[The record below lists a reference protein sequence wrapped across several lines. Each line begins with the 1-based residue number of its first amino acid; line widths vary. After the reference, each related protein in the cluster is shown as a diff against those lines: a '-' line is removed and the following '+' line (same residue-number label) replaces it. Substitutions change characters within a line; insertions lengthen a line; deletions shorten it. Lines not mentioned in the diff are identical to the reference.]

1 MEQRKEYRECC
12 GVTEVVYRRPV
23 EEERMWKWLAWRE
36 VREEH
41 HTRWLRIYDPTYTR
55 AHRYNTKCWNNVDRR
70 GSFRFSTY

>member
-41 HTRWLRIYDPTYTR
+41 HTRWRRIYDPTYVYTR
-55 AHRYNTKCWNNVDRR
+55 APLQQGVDQVLEQR
-70 GSFRFSTY
+70 GSTW